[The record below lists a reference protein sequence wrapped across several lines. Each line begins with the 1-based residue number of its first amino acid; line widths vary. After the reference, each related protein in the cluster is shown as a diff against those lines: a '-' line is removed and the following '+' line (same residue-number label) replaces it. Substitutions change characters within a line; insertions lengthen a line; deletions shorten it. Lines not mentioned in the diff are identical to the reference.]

1 MKLNTFNDDIPESV
15 AKPASE
21 WEAMVQQH
29 WDHVSKPLDSMGK
42 FEKIFDR
49 IGAIQ
54 ETARIHIGKKRLLIL
69 CADNGVVEE
78 GISQS
83 GQEVTL
89 KVARQMVQDAT
100 SVGRIARK
108 AGVDTC
114 PIDIGINADHT
125 GISPEEFK
133 VRQGTRNFARES
145 AMTKEETIS
154 AIHIGMNLVRLS
166 KAQGYDLIGTGE
178 MGIDNT
184 TTSSAV
190 CASLLQKK
198 AAEVTGRGAGLSDSG
213 LEKKIQVIDT
223 AIRRYD
229 LYHQDALTVLSSVGG
244 LDIAGIAG
252 ICIGGALYRVPVVL
266 DGLISLTAALTAE
279 RLVPG
284 VRNYLIASHKGKE
297 PACRAIEKELELHPV
312 IDAGMALGEGTGAV
326 MMMQLL
332 DTAAVVYYG
341 ATFEDSTVEQYTRF
355 NQQNA

>member
-1 MKLNTFNDDIPESV
+1 M
-15 AKPASE
+15 
-21 WEAMVQQH
+21 
-29 WDHVSKPLDSMGK
+29 
-42 FEKIFDR
+42 
-49 IGAIQ
+49 
-54 ETARIHIGKKRLLIL
+54 
-69 CADNGVVEE
+69 
-78 GISQS
+78 
-83 GQEVTL
+83 
-89 KVARQMVQDAT
+89 
-100 SVGRIARK
+100 
-108 AGVDTC
+108 
-114 PIDIGINADHT
+114 
-125 GISPEEFK
+125 
-133 VRQGTRNFARES
+133 
-145 AMTKEETIS
+145 
-154 AIHIGMNLVRLS
+154 
-166 KAQGYDLIGTGE
+166 
-178 MGIDNT
+178 
-184 TTSSAV
+184 
-190 CASLLQKK
+190 
-198 AAEVTGRGAGLSDSG
+198 TGRGAGLSDSG

-355 NQQNA
+355 N

>member
-1 MKLNTFNDDIPESV
+1 MENKLCKLIEEIPEADSKAMRESRQIWDGI
-15 AKPASE
+15 AKPLGSLGTLEETLVRIAGVTGTAE
-21 WEAMVQQH
+21 IAL
-29 WDHVSKPLDSMGK
+29 KPRS
-42 FEKIFDR
+42 
-49 IGAIQ
+49 
-54 ETARIHIGKKRLLIL
+54 LLVF
-69 CADNGVVEE
+69 CADNGVV
-78 GISQS
+78 
-83 GQEVTL
+83 
-89 KVARQMVQDAT
+89 
-100 SVGRIARK
+100 
-108 AGVDTC
+108 
-114 PIDIGINADHT
+114 
-125 GISPEEFK
+125 
-133 VRQGTRNFARES
+133 
-145 AMTKEETIS
+145 
-154 AIHIGMNLVRLS
+154 
-166 KAQGYDLIGTGE
+166 AQGVTQCGSGVTAAVTRALAEGRSTVSPMAALADCRVLPVDMGVIDFPSTPGVLSRRIRNGTADMTLGPAMSREECLAAILAGAELARDRAAAGDRLLAVGE
-178 MGIDNT
+178 MGIGNT

-355 NQQNA
+355 N